1 MLTVSDYND
10 VDSAERAD
18 KEREPITIDLGV
30 FSLPAERAQADGY
43 TPAERLQWSDARTC
57 YVDSDKPSVC
67 AAIKP
72 RGDCFSHH
80 SD

>member
-18 KEREPITIDLGV
+18 
-30 FSLPAERAQADGY
+30 SERAQADGY
-43 TPAERLQWSDARTC
+43 TPSERLQWSDARTC
-57 YVDSDKPSVC
+57 YVDDRKPSAC
-67 AAIKP
+67 ANIRP
-72 RGDCFSHH
+72 RLTAGDCFSHH